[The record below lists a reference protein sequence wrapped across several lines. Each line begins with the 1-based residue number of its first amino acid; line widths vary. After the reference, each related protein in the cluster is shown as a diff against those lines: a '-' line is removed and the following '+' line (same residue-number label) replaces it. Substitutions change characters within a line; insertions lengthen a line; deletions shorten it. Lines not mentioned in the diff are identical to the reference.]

1 MTDEL
6 TKWFESEYA
15 RIVLALVII
24 LATLFLRW
32 LFSRFFNRFIT
43 RSTTE
48 IKNDPTNYKFLKHTM
63 SAIIYLVGIG
73 AAIYVVPSLRT
84 VAKSM
89 LAGAGIL
96 AVAVGF
102 ASQQAL
108 SNIISGLFIV
118 IFKPFRIN
126 DRLKLNDNVVG
137 VVEDITLRHTV
148 IRNYENRMVI
158 IPNSIISQE
167 TLINSSIIEE
177 KTCKVMDL
185 GIGYGSSIAEARE
198 IIQQVAMAH
207 PMFVDNRTDEE
218 KANGDDAV
226 SVRATNWGDFSVN
239 LRVWVWAKSPVNAYL
254 MGCDL
259 FESIKTAFEENG
271 IEIPFPYRNVVLKN
285 QEADEKDAQ
294 A

>member
-1 MTDEL
+1 MSDEII
-6 TKWFESEYA
+6 KWFESEYA
-15 RIVLALVII
+15 RIVLAVAII
-24 LATLFLRW
+24 VVTIFLRW
-32 LFSRFFNRFIT
+32 IFSRFFNRFIN
-43 RSTTE
+43 RSTKE

-63 SAIIYLVGIG
+63 SAIIYMVGIG
-73 AAIYVVPSLRT
+73 AAVYVVPSLRT
-84 VAKSM
+84 LANSM

-185 GIGYGSSIAEARE
+185 GIGYGSSISQARE
-198 IIQQVAMAH
+198 IIQRVGMAH
-207 PMFVDNRTDEE
+207 PMFIDNRTEQEIVDG
-218 KANGDDAV
+218 NDAIA
-226 SVRATNWGDFSVN
+226 VRATNWGDFSVN
-239 LRVWVWAKSPVNAYL
+239 LRVWIWAKSPVDAYL

-259 FESIKTAFEENG
+259 YESIKTAFEENRV
-271 IEIPFPYRNVVLKN
+271 EIPFPYRNVIHKN
-285 QEADEKDAQ
+285 PEADEKTNQ
-294 A
+294 P